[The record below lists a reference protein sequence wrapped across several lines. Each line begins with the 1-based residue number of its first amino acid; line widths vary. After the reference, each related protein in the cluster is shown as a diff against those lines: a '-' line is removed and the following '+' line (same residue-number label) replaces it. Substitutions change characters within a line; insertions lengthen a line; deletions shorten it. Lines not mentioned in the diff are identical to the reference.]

1 MASDC
6 ARVYERLESAR
17 ATGFLD
23 LSECKLTQIPNGV
36 LMVMKSSYDPE
47 VDLSIT
53 RCSLA
58 KNLLKNFPPKLV
70 REEKLFGNLSALD
83 ISSNKLSVLPS
94 EIEGMKV
101 LKELDLSRN
110 QFEYVPEIVWSLPGI
125 EFVGLAGNVIT
136 TVSVE
141 RIRDAP
147 NLKRIDLSENPI
159 NDVVKS
165 ELKAFAIEKG
175 VTFDF

>member
-6 ARVYERLESAR
+6 ARVHERLESAR

-23 LSECKLTQIPNGV
+23 LSECKLTQIPNGI

-47 VDLSIT
+47 VDQPIT

-58 KNLLKNFPPKLV
+58 KNFLKNFPPKLI
-70 REEKLFGNLSALD
+70 REEKLFGNLSVLD

-94 EIEGMKV
+94 EIESMKG

-125 EFVGLAGNVIT
+125 EYVGLAGNAIASVC
-136 TVSVE
+136 VE

-147 NLKRIDLSENPI
+147 NLKRADFVDNPLG
-159 NDVVKS
+159 DVAKS
-165 ELKAFAIEKG
+165 KLAALAVEKG
-175 VTFDF
+175 LTIDC